1 MSSAAPDV
9 IIIGAGVAGLA
20 TALNLAKLGK
30 QVLVLEKYPTLG
42 GRALTYKEG
51 GIQYEIGAGR
61 IFHAHHRVTALV
73 KRYGLNTYPIHSD
86 SNFEH
91 EPNDFTSLFNPIAKE
106 LLELDPKLLAMHTIK
121 DILPKTLHPIL
132 DMYPYRAEME
142 VLRADLALPVFKPT
156 APMGDKA
163 EFYGV
168 KEGYSTLVDCMA
180 DEATKAGAIIKSRHR
195 VKSTIRLT
203 NTMFEVSG
211 HYGKKATEKPFKYT
225 APILIIAT
233 CRCSLSQFEVLKGKP
248 LLKQLSTAP
257 LCRIYAIFPKNKNGH
272 VWFKDLPKTVTK
284 NPLRHIIPINEEQGL
299 IMISYTDGR
308 DTAFWKDLED
318 KALEDEIVRN
328 ARDLWPDLDIPK
340 PTFLKKHM
348 WDMGCTYWVPGPYD
362 VEDASAKAQNPEH
375 NLYVVGESINPTQ
388 TWIESALESAERL
401 TTCLR
406 KKRI

>member
-1 MSSAAPDV
+1 MSPAPDV

-20 TALNLAKLGK
+20 TALNLAKEGK
-30 QVLVLEKYPTLG
+30 NVIVLEKYPTLG

-51 GIQYEIGAGR
+51 DIQYEIGAGR
-61 IFHAHHRVTALV
+61 IFHAHHRVNALV
-73 KRYGLNTYPIHSD
+73 KRYGLHTYPITSG

-91 EPNDFTSLFNPIAKE
+91 ERNEFTTLFNPIAKE
-106 LLELDPKLLAMHTIK
+106 LLELEPKFLAMHTIK
-121 DILPKTLHPIL
+121 DLLPKELHHIL

-142 VLRADLALPVFKPT
+142 VLRADLALPIFKPK
-156 APMGDKA
+156 APMGDQA

-180 DEATKAGAIIKSRHR
+180 DEAQKAGAIIKSRHR
-195 VKSTIRLT
+195 VKSTIRTT
-203 NTMFEVSG
+203 NTMFEVTG

-248 LLKQLSTAP
+248 LLKQLDTAP

-272 VWFKDLPKTVTK
+272 VWFKNLPKTVTK
-284 NPLRHIIPINEEQGL
+284 NPLRHIIPINEESGL

-308 DTAFWKDLED
+308 DTAFWKDLDGKE
-318 KALEDEIVRN
+318 LEDEIVRN
-328 ARDLWPDLDIPK
+328 ARNMWPNVDIPK

-348 WDMGCTYWVPGPYD
+348 WDMGCTYWVPGPYN
-362 VEDASAKAQNPEH
+362 VEDASAKAQNPEE

-406 KKRI
+406 KKGI